1 MMNELIDLTMFSR
14 GGQGIMYGL
23 LVVGV
28 LLGVSGIINL
38 LWPRSVLERPTAW
51 AMVAVNIIFLAGFFW
66 ICRLHYQIYC
76 QLPLEMSESMVSW
89 FNNYMQRSAG
99 SGLPLLDPSRS
110 IRYTVPLWIENEK
123 YYFWFMCY
131 SIMALVVHFRITNH
145 RLRAL
150 LHLMLSGQILIM
162 FFAADPFIQP
172 LPKFFSEIQPW
183 FAGSQTSVERLRLF
197 MQLYPRMTYYY
208 NASYMWIHPPMLF
221 LSYACITITFVT
233 SIFMLGVRD
242 MTIENTGYDFAK
254 LGFVLLTLGML
265 LGYPWALQAWGENWW
280 WDPKICSSIMMWSI
294 YSTYLHTRLYV
305 VRSGM
310 WYFTAVMGI
319 LCFVS
324 MVFTLLSS
332 LYFPGEHSLQ

>member
-1 MMNELIDLTMFSR
+1 MMDELIDLTMFSR
-14 GGQGIMYGL
+14 GGQGFMYGL

-38 LWPRSVLERPTAW
+38 LRPRSVLERPTAW

-99 SGLPLLDPSRS
+99 SGLPLLDPSRP

-197 MQLYPRMTYYY
+197 MQDRK
-208 NASYMWIHPPMLF
+208 S
-221 LSYACITITFVT
+221 
-233 SIFMLGVRD
+233 
-242 MTIENTGYDFAK
+242 
-254 LGFVLLTLGML
+254 
-265 LGYPWALQAWGENWW
+265 
-280 WDPKICSSIMMWSI
+280 
-294 YSTYLHTRLYV
+294 V
-305 VRSGM
+305 V
-310 WYFTAVMGI
+310 
-319 LCFVS
+319 
-324 MVFTLLSS
+324 
-332 LYFPGEHSLQ
+332 

>member
-1 MMNELIDLTMFSR
+1 MINELLDITMFSR
-14 GGQGIMYGL
+14 GGQVFMYSL
-23 LVVGV
+23 LVIGM
-28 LLGVSGIINL
+28 LLGVSGAINL
-38 LWPRSVLERPTAW
+38 MRPRSVLERLTVW
-51 AMVAVNIIFLAGFFW
+51 ALVAVNVVFFAGFLW
-66 ICRLHYQIYC
+66 ICRLHYQIYS
-76 QLPLEMSESMVSW
+76 QLPLEMSESLVGW
-89 FNNYMQRSAG
+89 FNQHMQRSAG
-99 SGLPLLDPSRS
+99 SGLPLLDPLSPS
-110 IRYTVPLWIENEK
+110 RYTVPLWIENEK

-131 SIMALVVHFRITNH
+131 SIMALIAHCRITHH

-150 LHLMLSGQILIM
+150 LHLMLSGQVLIL
-162 FFAADPFIQP
+162 FFLADPFSQP

-183 FAGSQTSVERLRLF
+183 FSGTQAPMERLRLF

-242 MTIENTGYDFAK
+242 MTIETTGYDFAK

-305 VRSGM
+305 ARSGM
-310 WYFTAVMGI
+310 WYFTSVMGI
-319 LCFVS
+319 LCFIA